1 MVAKGGGVVVQTGRV
16 LIVEAKR
23 GLSGQMQGTLRYVG
37 YKPVATGSAARALQ
51 LLSRQDVDLVIVA
64 GSGATRMAG
73 PKDPRRTTPSGASGA
88 GARPADSGGHN
99 PYELCRKLKSDS
111 AAQNLPLLL
120 VVPAWD
126 KSAMLRGLE
135 AGADYLML
143 APYQSQNL
151 LGIVRTALLNWVAAE
166 PAEPPM
172 EMIYEDRTYA
182 LPGERG
188 RLGRAL
194 LSVYEDLRST
204 KSLLS
209 WQQAEV
215 LDLRNQLRRERHETE
230 REVLLNEMVQGIAHD
245 FANLMET
252 VGTAA
257 ALATSNS
264 PQMGRYRSSLESA
277 LAQAES
283 LISILQNCALFG
295 DEHLPLE
302 AVDAGKVVKEVLQA
316 AALELRA
323 PLVRVETRVEGL
335 PAMRTNRT
343 ILARC
348 LNNLIWNAVQAM
360 PSGGVLEITGSA
372 EGERVVLTVSDTG
385 GGIPKEMQEK
395 IFLSSLSTKRGHRGM
410 GLTLVRSL
418 VRRSGGEIALIDPP
432 EQGRPG
438 CGATF
443 ALAFPLA
450 ERESRSREVF
460 GLRVTAH
467 RG

>member
-1 MVAKGGGVVVQTGRV
+1 MAVQTGRV

-23 GLSGQMQGTLRYVG
+23 GLSAQMQRTLRHVG
-37 YKPVATGSAARALQ
+37 YKLAATGSVTRALH
-51 LLSRQDVDLVIVA
+51 LLSQQDVDLVIVA
-64 GSGATRMAG
+64 GSGATRVAG
-73 PKDPRRTTPSGASGA
+73 PKDSRRTTLSGVSGAET
-88 GARPADSGGHN
+88 RPAEAGGDN
-99 PYELCRKLKSDS
+99 SYELCRKLKSEPAGQD
-111 AAQNLPLLL
+111 LPLLL
-120 VVPAWD
+120 VGPAWD

-135 AGADYLML
+135 AGADYLL
-143 APYQSQNL
+143 LSPYDSQNL
-151 LGIVRTALLNWVAAE
+151 LGVVRTALLNWVTAE
-166 PAEPPM
+166 PAEPGM
-172 EMIYEDRTYA
+172 EMIYEDRTYT

-194 LSVYEDLRST
+194 LSVYEDLRCT

-215 LDLRNQLRRERHETE
+215 LDLRNQLRLERHETE
-230 REVLLNEMVQGIAHD
+230 REVLLNEMIQGIAHD

-257 ALATSNS
+257 AVVTSSSPKLA
-264 PQMGRYRSSLESA
+264 RYGASFDST

-295 DEHLPLE
+295 NEHLPLE
-302 AVDAGKVVKEVLQA
+302 VVDAERVVAEVLQA

-323 PLVRVETRVEGL
+323 PLVRVETRMGEL
-335 PAMRTNRT
+335 PTMRTNAT

-372 EGERVVLTVSDTG
+372 EGGRVVLTVSDTG
-385 GGIPKEMQEK
+385 GGIPKELRDK
-395 IFLSSLSTKRGHRGM
+395 IFKTSLSTKRGYRGM

-418 VRRSGGEIALIDPP
+418 VRRSGGEIALLD
-432 EQGRPG
+432 RPRH
-438 CGATF
+438 GATF

-450 ERESRSREVF
+450 EQESHPSEVSTY
-460 GLRVTAH
+460 GKRPVEV
-467 RG
+467 G

>member
-1 MVAKGGGVVVQTGRV
+1 MVEKGGSVAVQTGRV

-23 GLSGQMQGTLRYVG
+23 GLSAQMQGTLRYVG
-37 YKPVATGSAARALQ
+37 YTPVATVSVARALQ
-51 LLSRQDVDLVIVA
+51 LLSQQDVDLVIVA
-64 GSGATRMAG
+64 GSGAARAAG
-73 PKDPRRTTPSGASGA
+73 PKDPRRTTLSGASGA
-88 GARPADSGGHN
+88 ETGPAEADGHN
-99 PYELCRKLKSDS
+99 PYELCRKLKSDP
-111 AAQNLPLLL
+111 AGQALPLLL
-120 VVPAWD
+120 AVPAWD

-135 AGADYLML
+135 AGADYLLL

-151 LGIVRTALLNWVAAE
+151 LGVVRTALLNWVTAE
-166 PAEPPM
+166 PAEPGV
-172 EMIYEDRTYA
+172 EMIYEDRTYT

-257 ALATSNS
+257 AVVTSSS
-264 PQMGRYRSSLESA
+264 PKLSRYRTAIESA

-295 DEHLPLE
+295 DEHLPLT
-302 AVDAGKVVKEVLQA
+302 AVDAEEVVKEVLQA
-316 AALELRA
+316 AVLELRA
-323 PLVRVETRVEGL
+323 PLVRVQTRVESL
-335 PAMRTNRT
+335 PALWTNAT

-348 LNNLIWNAVQAM
+348 LSNLIWNAVQAM
-360 PSGGVLEITGSA
+360 PSGGVLEITGLA
-372 EGERVVLTVSDTG
+372 EGGRVILTVSDTG
-385 GGIPKEMQEK
+385 SGISKEMQGK
-395 IFLSSLSTKRGHRGM
+395 IFETQLSTKRGHRGM

-418 VRRSGGEIALIDPP
+418 VQRSGGEIALID
-432 EQGRPG
+432 RPG

-443 ALAFPLA
+443 ALSFRVAD
-450 ERESRSREVF
+450 RESVSPQAAEYGKRAIEV
-460 GLRVTAH
+460 G
-467 RG
+467 

>member
-1 MVAKGGGVVVQTGRV
+1 MAAQTGRV

-23 GLSGQMQGTLRYVG
+23 GLSAQMQGTLRYVG
-37 YKPVATGSAARALQ
+37 YTAVATGSVPRALH
-51 LLSRQDVDLVIVA
+51 LLAEQNLDLLIVTA
-64 GSGATRMAG
+64 SGATRAAG
-73 PKDPRRTTPSGASGA
+73 PQDPQRATLAGVSGAESGPLEA
-88 GARPADSGGHN
+88 GGHN
-99 PYELCRKLKSDS
+99 PYELCRKLKSEP
-111 AAQNLPLLL
+111 AGQLLPLLL

-126 KSAMLRGLE
+126 KTAMLRGLE
-135 AGADYLML
+135 AGADYLLL

-151 LGIVRTALLNWVAAE
+151 LGIVRTALLNWVTAE
-166 PAEPPM
+166 PAEPGV
-172 EMIYEDRTYA
+172 EMVYEDRTYT

-257 ALATSNS
+257 TVVTSSS
-264 PQMGRYRSSLESA
+264 PKLGRYRTALESA
-277 LAQAES
+277 LAQAAS

-295 DEHLPLE
+295 DESLPLE
-302 AVDAGKVVKEVLQA
+302 AVDAQSVVEDVLQA
-316 AALELRA
+316 AVLELRA
-323 PLVRVETRVEGL
+323 PLVRVETRLDHL
-335 PAMRTNRT
+335 PTMRSNRT

-360 PSGGVLEITGSA
+360 PEGGILEITSTA
-372 EGERVVLTVSDTG
+372 ERGRVVLTVSDTG

-395 IFLSSLSTKRGHRGM
+395 IFLTSLSTKRGHRGM

-418 VRRSGGEIALIDPP
+418 VRRSGGEIALVD
-432 EQGRPG
+432 RPG
-438 CGATF
+438 YGATF
-443 ALAFPLA
+443 ALSFPAA
-450 ERESRSREVF
+450 ELDSQDSAEYGKRAVEVQE
-460 GLRVTAH
+460 LM
-467 RG
+467 